1 MRFDLHIHS
10 KYSKDTV
17 SGLRQI
23 LKHAKKVGLDGLAI
37 TDHNTVKGSMRAL
50 QHARDFGMMVI
61 PGAEVSTS
69 NGHILALGISMDVKP
84 GLSPAET
91 MDKVEEQGGIA
102 VAAHPYRFRSG
113 LGETSLRVNNFKA
126 IEVWNSMSIERH
138 NLYARRLARELGTGM
153 TGGSDAHELNRIGMA
168 YTDFINPVSCLDD
181 LLFEIEKG
189 NTIGDGQT
197 RGMADTLHYTLRA
210 VRFRLKM
217 GMRTI

>member
-1 MRFDLHIHS
+1 
-10 KYSKDTV
+10 
-17 SGLRQI
+17 
-23 LKHAKKVGLDGLAI
+23 
-37 TDHNTVKGSMRAL
+37 
-50 QHARDFGMMVI
+50 
-61 PGAEVSTS
+61 
-69 NGHILALGISMDVKP
+69 
-84 GLSPAET
+84 
-91 MDKVEEQGGIA
+91 
-102 VAAHPYRFRSG
+102 
-113 LGETSLRVNNFKA
+113 
-126 IEVWNSMSIERH
+126 MSIERH